1 VITCRSDKPASL
13 GSKNEAIIMDSIEG
27 FVLAGG
33 TSSRMGTDKAQLVLG
48 GQTFIERIA
57 RALQSVASKV
67 TVVGSNRE
75 GENDRVNLSG
85 HTLPVVPDVF
95 EKWGALGGLHAALS
109 AARTDWAL
117 VVACDLP
124 FVTGGLFLRLADLRA
139 EWDAVAPVQD
149 DHRPQPLCA
158 LYRTTTCRPIIEK
171 LIKAGE
177 RRPVTLLQSVRTR
190 WVAFEELAGLDSASQ
205 FFENVNT
212 PEDYARAQRKGTSIM
227 VL

>member
-1 VITCRSDKPASL
+1 M
-13 GSKNEAIIMDSIEG
+13 MDSIEG

-33 TSSRMGTDKAQLVLG
+33 ASSRMGTDKAQLVLG

-57 RALQSVASKV
+57 RALQSVASTV

-75 GENDRVNLSG
+75 GENDRVSLNG

-109 AARTDWAL
+109 AARADWAL

-124 FVTGGLFLRLADLRA
+124 FVTGELFLRLADLRA
-139 EWDAVAPVQD
+139 DWDAVAPVQN

-158 LYRTTTCRPIIEK
+158 VYRTSTCRPIIEK

-177 RRPVTLLQSVRTR
+177 RRPLTLLQSVRTR
-190 WVAFEELAGLDSASQ
+190 WVTFEELAGLDGASQ

-212 PEDYARAQRKGTSIM
+212 PEDYARAQRQGTSVR